1 MIPIP
6 ASVSWLVL
14 RLALAAALIAGLP
27 RQAAAWGDEGHQ
39 VIALVAD
46 HFLAP
51 AARQRVA
58 ALLATDDSLLTQH
71 DMPSEA
77 TWADK
82 FAQSDRDT
90 TRQRY
95 DATYRWHFIN
105 LELAGPDLDAA
116 CFGHPALA
124 AATPASQGPAEDC
137 VVDKIDQFETELAA
151 AGTYPDERRLA
162 LKYLLHFVGDLHQPL
177 HAADD
182 HDAGGGK
189 VEVAAPGIEAK
200 NLHIYWDVDAV
211 RQLGGGAGEIA
222 SRLIAGITPEEQQS
236 WCRGSAADWALE
248 TFGVARDH
256 AYGRLPPAD
265 ADGVRQ
271 LDAAYRDDAG
281 RVAAEQLAKAGVR
294 LACVLNKALAP
305 G

>member
-6 ASVSWLVL
+6 ASVSCLVL

-90 TRQRY
+90 TRQRS
-95 DATYRWHFIN
+95 D
-105 LELAGPDLDAA
+105 G
-116 CFGHPALA
+116 
-124 AATPASQGPAEDC
+124 
-137 VVDKIDQFETELAA
+137 V
-151 AGTYPDERRLA
+151 
-162 LKYLLHFVGDLHQPL
+162 LHQPL

-248 TFGVARDH
+248 TF
-256 AYGRLPPAD
+256 
-265 ADGVRQ
+265 
-271 LDAAYRDDAG
+271 
-281 RVAAEQLAKAGVR
+281 
-294 LACVLNKALAP
+294 
-305 G
+305 

>member
-6 ASVSWLVL
+6 ASVSWLAL

-27 RQAAAWGDEGHQ
+27 REAAAWGDEGHEI
-39 VIALVAD
+39 IALVAD

-51 AARQRVA
+51 AVRQRVV
-58 ALLATDDSLLTQH
+58 ALLATDDSDLTRH

-95 DATYRWHFIN
+95 DATYRWHFVN

-116 CFGHPALA
+116 CFGRPALA
-124 AATPASQGPAEDC
+124 AGTPASQGPAEDC
-137 VVDKIDQFETELAA
+137 VVDKIDQLEVELGA
-151 AGTYPDERRLA
+151 AGTSPDERLLA

-189 VEVAAPGIEAK
+189 VKVAAPGIEAK

-211 RQLGGGAGEIA
+211 RQLGSGAGEIA
-222 SRLIAGITPEEQQS
+222 SRLIAAITPEEQQS
-236 WCRGSAADWALE
+236 WCRGSAADWAME

-256 AYGRLPPAD
+256 AYGKLPPAD
-265 ADGVRQ
+265 ADGVRH
-271 LDAAYRDDAG
+271 LNAAYRDDAG
-281 RVAAEQLAKAGVR
+281 RVAAAQLAKAGVR

>member
-6 ASVSWLVL
+6 ASVSWLAL
-14 RLALAAALIAGLP
+14 RVALAAALIAGLP
-27 RQAAAWGDEGHQ
+27 REAAAWSDEGHEI
-39 VIALVAD
+39 VALVAD

-51 AARQRVA
+51 AVRQRVEA
-58 ALLATDDSLLTQH
+58 QLATDDSELTPH

-95 DATYRWHFIN
+95 DATYRWHFVN

-116 CFGHPALA
+116 CFGHPVA
-124 AATPASQGPAEDC
+124 AATTPASQGPAEDC
-137 VVDKIDQFETELAA
+137 VVDKIKQFEAELAA
-151 AGTYPDERRLA
+151 AGTPPAERLLA
-162 LKYLLHFVGDLHQPL
+162 LKYLLHFIGDLHQPL
-177 HAADD
+177 HAGDD
-182 HDAGGGK
+182 HDTGGGK
-189 VEVAAPGIEAK
+189 VKVAADGIEAK
-200 NLHIYWDVDAV
+200 NLHIFWDVDAV
-211 RQLGGGAGEIA
+211 RQLGSGAGEIA
-222 SRLIAGITPEEQQS
+222 GRLIAGITPEEQQS
-236 WCRGSAADWALE
+236 WCRGSTADWALE

-281 RVAAEQLAKAGVR
+281 RVAAAQLAKAGVR
-294 LACVLNKALAP
+294 LACVLNKALAS